1 MNLGVELITE
11 TTLTLIS
18 HQQFRLELYCG
29 DVLLPL
35 SAGTDV
41 YNLTC
46 NILPH
51 KIVAATG
58 RRASYDIGTG
68 LGPLEAKPAKLVP
81 FMAEDLTELNL
92 RVLNNKILDQAEFK
106 QYFTLRILS
115 DQKAWDVCLARPDAK
130 VYWTSRGEFIIPL
143 GHLIN

>member
-11 TTLTLIS
+11 STLILIS
-18 HQQFRLELYCG
+18 DHQFRLELYSG
-29 DVLLPL
+29 NVLLPI
-35 SAGTDV
+35 SVGADV

-51 KIVAATG
+51 KVVAATG

-81 FMAEDLTELNL
+81 VIAEELPELTLK
-92 RVLNNKILDQAEFK
+92 VLSNKVLDQAEFK
-106 QYFTLRILS
+106 QYFALRIVS
-115 DQKAWDVCLARPDAK
+115 DNKARDIHLARPDVK